1 VEFLTLLFFFSDKK
15 MTVAQ
20 WHKAKMEL
28 LVLILLTK
36 VCARGVGTPWHSSL
50 LGARDPF
57 CFFKNFFAQKSL
69 L

>member
-1 VEFLTLLFFFSDKK
+1 

>member
-20 WHKAKMEL
+20 WHKAKMAL

-36 VCARGVGTPWHSSL
+36 VCARGVGTAWHSIL

-57 CFFKNFFAQKSL
+57 WFFKNFFAQKSHL
-69 L
+69 